1 MLPLRISL
9 LLVTTQP
16 PNLQYIQLN
25 QYMSLDIVS
34 IYTMRSTFF
43 LPLYRNKKT
52 IQSVIQYVK
61 KCIQSTLLRGYV
73 GALKKDGNKR
83 HSKGRCVGLRY
94 KICSIPCCMRYSCL
108 AQVCLEETVE
118 FSRSVG
124 KKWLNK
130 PFLSLNSTPG
140 MMFIVIKQAK
150 KAPVQSFPFI
160 SLKGTVYQKIKRVVN
175 SKLRTANLPNSNV
188 PSQTKLFKA
197 L

>member
-1 MLPLRISL
+1 MYTEYSVAWICGCIEEGWKQKAQQRSSRRFEVQNLFNSL
-9 LLVTTQP
+9 L
-16 PNLQYIQLN
+16 
-25 QYMSLDIVS
+25 
-34 IYTMRSTFF
+34 
-43 LPLYRNKKT
+43 
-52 IQSVIQYVK
+52 
-61 KCIQSTLLRGYV
+61 
-73 GALKKDGNKR
+73 
-83 HSKGRCVGLRY
+83 
-94 KICSIPCCMRYSCL
+94 RYSCL

-124 KKWLNK
+124 KKRLNK

-188 PSQTKLFKA
+188 PSQTKQYYSSRLYNFPFRKHKISEFRSRSKNTININYQYISRTMTEQ
-197 L
+197 